1 MTLRMDFAWL
11 AIAAL
16 GLIISDVSV
25 ARALSFCDVNPDRC
39 RYSPSGKGY
48 YYPRGRPMPQG
59 LEPAFVERT
68 GTGNAARTQAWG
80 CGATDG
86 KATGRSWGYRNKAA
100 ASYSALAAC
109 TQRSARA
116 SCHIVSCSSSVRNR
130 DEAGVLLSL
139 AHR

>member
-1 MTLRMDFAWL
+1 MTLRKDFAWV

-16 GLIISDVSV
+16 GLIISDVS
-25 ARALSFCDVNPDRC
+25 AAPALTFCNLYPERC
-39 RYSPSGKGY
+39 RYSTSGKY
-48 YYPRGRPMPQG
+48 YYYVHGHPMPEG
-59 LEPAFVERT
+59 LAPAFVERA
-68 GTGNAARTQAWG
+68 GTGNAAGTQAWG

-116 SCHIVSCSSSVRNR
+116 SCHVVSCSSSVRNR
-130 DEAGVLLSL
+130 DEAGVLLGV